1 MSQQSINKKLLQTF
15 VPVNSLTSNHLDQL
29 LTKQDVA
36 LIPQGQTLFRIGDED
51 NTTIYL
57 LSGEVE
63 LVDSMGRRTVV
74 SSGGIES
81 WHAIDH
87 FQPRRSTA
95 TALSD
100 VSIVKFDSYRLD
112 TILSWDQSAGYMI
125 LDIASNRQFDQ
136 DADWMIRL
144 LKSNL
149 FYSVPPSNI
158 QEIFRRL
165 RPVPLK
171 AGDIVLHQGDTADC
185 CFFIKSGVCEVSVL
199 SPGAEKPVVV
209 AMLESGQ
216 GFGEEALLS
225 ETTRNATVAMATD
238 GILMRLDKADFI
250 ELLKEPVVSASSF
263 DDCVTTIDAGGQWL
277 DVRTADEFEAEHF
290 HGAQNMPLN
299 VLRLKSRLLD
309 ANKHYVVYCDTGR
322 RSTAAAFLLKNAG
335 FRVDVFDGG
344 LNVLTTAQRK
354 QYLAGS

>member
-29 LTKQDVA
+29 LAKQDVA
-36 LIPQGQTLFRIGDED
+36 LIPKGQTLFRIGDED

-63 LVDSMGRRTVV
+63 LIDSMGRRTVI

-81 WHAIDH
+81 WHPVEH

-95 TALSD
+95 TALTD

-125 LDIASNRQFDQ
+125 LDIASNRQLDQ
-136 DADWMIRL
+136 DADWMIKL

-149 FYSVPPSNI
+149 FYSVPPANI

-165 RPVPLK
+165 HPMPLN
-171 AGDIVLHQGDTADC
+171 AGDVVIRQGDSADC
-185 CFFIKSGVCEVSVL
+185 CYFIKKGVCEVSVL
-199 SPGAEKPVVV
+199 APGAEQPVVV
-209 AMLESGQ
+209 AMLEAGQ

-225 ETTRNATVAMATD
+225 ETSRNATVSMATE

-250 ELLKEPVVSASSF
+250 ELLKEPVVSTAGF
-263 DDCVTTIDAGGQWL
+263 DDCLAAAGQWL

-290 HGAQNMPLN
+290 RGAQNMPLN

-309 ANKHYVVYCDTGR
+309 NKKHYLVYCDTGR

-335 FRVDVFDGG
+335 FKVDVLDGG
-344 LNVLTTAQRK
+344 LNALTQAQRK
-354 QYLAGS
+354 QHLVDF

>member
-29 LTKQDVA
+29 LAKQDVA
-36 LIPQGQTLFRIGDED
+36 LIPKGQTLFRIGDED

-63 LVDSMGRRTVV
+63 LIDSMGRRTVI

-81 WHAIDH
+81 WHPVEH

-95 TALSD
+95 TALTD

-125 LDIASNRQFDQ
+125 LDIASNRQLDQ
-136 DADWMIRL
+136 DADWMIKL

-149 FYSVPPSNI
+149 FYSVPPANI

-165 RPVPLK
+165 KPVPLK
-171 AGDIVLHQGDTADC
+171 AGDVVLRQGDGADC
-185 CFFIKSGVCEVSVL
+185 CYFIKKGVCEVSVL
-199 SPGAEKPVVV
+199 APGAEQPVVV
-209 AMLESGQ
+209 AMLEAGQ

-225 ETTRNATVAMATD
+225 ETSRNATVSMATE

-250 ELLKEPVVSASSF
+250 ELLKEPVVS
-263 DDCVTTIDAGGQWL
+263 
-277 DVRTADEFEAEHF
+277 TADFDACQATGGPVARRTHRRRIRSGALPRRAEH
-290 HGAQNMPLN
+290 AAERVAPEVAPARQQEALPR
-299 VLRLKSRLLD
+299 VL
-309 ANKHYVVYCDTGR
+309 
-322 RSTAAAFLLKNAG
+322 
-335 FRVDVFDGG
+335 
-344 LNVLTTAQRK
+344 
-354 QYLAGS
+354 

>member
-29 LTKQDVA
+29 LAKQDVA
-36 LIPQGQTLFRIGDED
+36 LVPRGQTLFRIGDED

-63 LVDSMGRRTVV
+63 LIDSQGRRTVV

-95 TALSD
+95 TALTD
-100 VSIVKFDSYRLD
+100 VSLVRFDSYRLD

-125 LDIASNRQFDQ
+125 LDIASNRQLDQ
-136 DADWMIRL
+136 DADWMIKL

-149 FYSVPPSNI
+149 FYSVPPANI

-165 RPVPLK
+165 KPQTLK
-171 AGDIVLHQGDTADC
+171 AGDIVIKQGDSADC
-185 CFFIKSGVCEVSVL
+185 CYFVKKGACEVSVL
-199 SPGAEKPVVV
+199 SPGAEQPVVV
-209 AMLESGQ
+209 AMIEAGQ

-225 ETTRNATVAMATD
+225 ETTRNATVSMATD

-250 ELLKEPVVSASSF
+250 ELLKEPVVSALPFEPCAAIVS
-263 DDCVTTIDAGGQWL
+263 AGGLWL
-277 DVRTADEFEAEHF
+277 DVRTNDEFEAEHF
-290 HGAQNMPLN
+290 RGAQNMPLN

-309 ANKHYVVYCDTGR
+309 SKRHIVVYCDTGR

-335 FRVDVFDGG
+335 FRVDLLDGG
-344 LNVLTTAQRK
+344 VNALSSAQRK
-354 QYLAGS
+354 QYLVDF

>member
-29 LTKQDVA
+29 LAKQDVA
-36 LIPQGQTLFRIGDED
+36 LIPKGQTLFRIGDED

-63 LVDSMGRRTVV
+63 LIDSMGRRTVI

-81 WHAIDH
+81 WHPVEH

-125 LDIASNRQFDQ
+125 LDIASNRQLDQ
-136 DADWMIRL
+136 DADWMIKL

-149 FYSVPPSNI
+149 FYSVPPANI

-165 RPVPLK
+165 KPVPLK
-171 AGDIVLHQGDTADC
+171 AGDVVLRQGDAADC
-185 CFFIKSGVCEVSVL
+185 CYFIKKGVCEVSVL
-199 SPGAEKPVVV
+199 APGAEQPVVV
-209 AMLESGQ
+209 AMLEAGQ

-225 ETTRNATVAMATD
+225 ETSRNATVSMATD

-250 ELLKEPVVSASSF
+250 ELLKEPVVSAVDF
-263 DDCVTTIDAGGQWL
+263 EACQATGGQWL

-290 HGAQNMPLN
+290 RGAQNMPLN

-309 ANKHYVVYCDTGR
+309 NKKHYLVYCDTGR

-335 FRVDVFDGG
+335 FKVDVLEGG
-344 LNVLTTAQRK
+344 LNALTQAQRK
-354 QYLAGS
+354 RHLVDF

>member
-1 MSQQSINKKLLQTF
+1 MSHQSINKKLLQTF

-29 LTKQDVA
+29 LARQDVA
-36 LIPQGQTLFRIGDED
+36 LVPKGQTLFHIGDED

-63 LVDSMGRRTVV
+63 LIDSMGRRTVV

-81 WHAIDH
+81 WHAVDH

-125 LDIASNRQFDQ
+125 LDIASNRQLDQ
-136 DADWMIRL
+136 DADWMIKL
-144 LKSNL
+144 LRSNL
-149 FYSVPPSNI
+149 FYSVPPANI

-165 RPVPLK
+165 KPVPLA
-171 AGDIVLHQGDTADC
+171 AGDAVIRQGENADC
-185 CFFIKSGVCEVSVL
+185 CYFIKKGVCEVSVL
-199 SPGAEKPVVV
+199 SPGAEQPVSV
-209 AMLESGQ
+209 AMLEAGQ
-216 GFGEEALLS
+216 VFGEEALLS
-225 ETTRNATVAMATD
+225 EASRNASVLMATE

-250 ELLKEPVVSASSF
+250 ELLKEPVVSAIDF
-263 DDCVTTIDAGGQWL
+263 DACLAIAVGSGAWL
-277 DVRTADEFEAEHF
+277 DVRTPDEFESEHIR
-290 HGAQNMPLN
+290 GGQNMPLN

-309 ANKHYVVYCDTGR
+309 PKKHYLVYCDTGR
-322 RSTAAAFLLKNAG
+322 RSSAATFLLKNAG
-335 FRVDVFDGG
+335 FRVDVLDGG
-344 LNVLTTAQRK
+344 LNALSSAQRK
-354 QYLAGS
+354 QYLGED

>member
-29 LTKQDVA
+29 LAKQDVA
-36 LIPQGQTLFRIGDED
+36 LIPKGQTLFRIGDED

-63 LVDSMGRRTVV
+63 LIDSMGRRTVI

-81 WHAIDH
+81 WHPVEH

-95 TALSD
+95 TALTD

-125 LDIASNRQFDQ
+125 LDIASNRQLDQ
-136 DADWMIRL
+136 DADWMIKL

-149 FYSVPPSNI
+149 FYSVPPANI

-165 RPVPLK
+165 KPVPLK
-171 AGDIVLHQGDTADC
+171 AGDVVLRQGDAADC
-185 CFFIKSGVCEVSVL
+185 CYFIKKGVCEVSVL
-199 SPGAEKPVVV
+199 APGAEQPVVV
-209 AMLESGQ
+209 AMLEAGQ

-225 ETTRNATVAMATD
+225 ETSRNATVSMATD

-250 ELLKEPVVSASSF
+250 ELLKEPVVSAVDF
-263 DDCVTTIDAGGQWL
+263 EACQATGGQWL

-290 HGAQNMPLN
+290 RGAQNMPLN

-309 ANKHYVVYCDTGR
+309 NKKHYLVYCDTGR

-335 FRVDVFDGG
+335 FKVDVLEGG
-344 LNVLTTAQRK
+344 LNALTQAQRK
-354 QYLAGS
+354 QHLVDF

>member
-29 LTKQDVA
+29 LAKQDVA
-36 LIPQGQTLFRIGDED
+36 LIPKGEALFTIGDED

-63 LVDSMGRRTVV
+63 LVDSMGRRTVI

-81 WHAIDH
+81 WHPVEH

-125 LDIASNRQFDQ
+125 LDIASNRQLDQ
-136 DADWMIRL
+136 DADWMIKL

-149 FYSVPPSNI
+149 FYSVPPANI

-165 RPVPLK
+165 KPMPLA
-171 AGDIVLHQGDTADC
+171 AGEAVIRQGDNADC
-185 CFFIKSGVCEVSVL
+185 CYFVKKGVCEVSVL
-199 SPGAEKPVVV
+199 MPGAEQAVSV
-209 AMLESGQ
+209 AMLEAGQ

-225 ETTRNATVAMATD
+225 ETTRNATVSMATE

-250 ELLKEPVVSASSF
+250 ELLKEPVVSAIDF
-263 DDCVTTIDAGGQWL
+263 DSCQKFIDEGGVWL
-277 DVRTADEFEAEHF
+277 DVRTPDEFEGEHF
-290 HGAQNMPLN
+290 QGAQNMPLN

-309 ANKHYVVYCDTGR
+309 SKKHFLLCCDTGR
-322 RSTAAAFLLKNAG
+322 RSSAAAFLLKNAG
-335 FRVDVFDGG
+335 FRVDVLDGG
-344 LNVLTTAQRK
+344 INALSRAQHK
-354 QYLAGS
+354 QYLSGN

>member
-29 LTKQDVA
+29 LAKQDVA
-36 LIPQGQTLFRIGDED
+36 LIPKGQTLFRIGDED

-63 LVDSMGRRTVV
+63 LIDSMGRRTVI

-81 WHAIDH
+81 WHPVEH

-95 TALSD
+95 TALTD

-125 LDIASNRQFDQ
+125 LDIASNRQLDQ
-136 DADWMIRL
+136 DADWMIKL

-149 FYSVPPSNI
+149 FYSVPPANI

-165 RPVPLK
+165 HPMPLN
-171 AGDIVLHQGDTADC
+171 AGDVVIRQGDSADC
-185 CFFIKSGVCEVSVL
+185 CYFIKKGVCEVSVL
-199 SPGAEKPVVV
+199 APGAEQPVVV
-209 AMLESGQ
+209 AMLEAGQ

-225 ETTRNATVAMATD
+225 ETSRNATVSMATE

-250 ELLKEPVVSASSF
+250 ELLKEPVVSAVDF
-263 DDCVTTIDAGGQWL
+263 EACLATGGQWL

-290 HGAQNMPLN
+290 RGAQNMPLN

-309 ANKHYVVYCDTGR
+309 NKKHYLVYCDTGR

-335 FRVDVFDGG
+335 FKVDVLEGG
-344 LNVLTTAQRK
+344 LNALTQAQRK
-354 QYLAGS
+354 QHLVDF